1 MKFIRIEAKE
11 DPYHDDAMNIYINS
25 FPIFERRT
33 EKDQIDVL
41 KNEKYKCNVVC
52 DNNKVIG
59 ILFYWEINSYRY
71 IEHFAIDK
79 NLRGKSY
86 GSKIL

>member
-33 EKDQIDVL
+33 EKI
-41 KNEKYKCNVVC
+41 K
-52 DNNKVIG
+52 
-59 ILFYWEINSYRY
+59 
-71 IEHFAIDK
+71 
-79 NLRGKSY
+79 
-86 GSKIL
+86 